1 MYGRHAVDVVAHD
14 EDEYFG
20 DRTERFLR
28 NPKKGNAKANGEF
41 QRFLGQSLLAT
52 LAHRHVIGLC
62 VAENKALDWTGPTG
76 VNTLIVAPVAHG
88 KTSTAE
94 TIQATMLVNKEIK
107 LIIKRVP

>member
-14 EDEYFG
+14 EDESLAI
-20 DRTERFLR
+20 ELKFLR

-76 VNTLIVAPVAHG
+76 VNTFIVAPVAHG